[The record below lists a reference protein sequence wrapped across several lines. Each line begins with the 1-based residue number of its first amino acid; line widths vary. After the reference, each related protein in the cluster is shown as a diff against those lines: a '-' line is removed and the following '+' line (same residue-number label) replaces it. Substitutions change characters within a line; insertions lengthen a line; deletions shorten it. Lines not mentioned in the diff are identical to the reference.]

1 MWWSEI
7 IRVVALSSQDAEFMA
22 LSDASRE
29 VLFLQNLLASIGC
42 VTPKTPLFGDNRG
55 SIVVTNRPGGH
66 QKTKHIDI
74 RYFFIRQ
81 QVEDGR
87 IEVKYVSTVDQLA
100 DVLTKALG
108 RLQHTKL
115 VRTLMGYQSE

>member
-1 MWWSEI
+1 
-7 IRVVALSSQDAEFMA
+7 MA

-42 VTPKTPLFGDNRG
+42 VTPKTLLFGDNQG
-55 SIVVTNRPGGH
+55 SITVTNRPGSH

-87 IEVKYVSTVDQLA
+87 IEVKYVSTANQLA
-100 DVLTKALG
+100 DVLTKPLG
-108 RLQHTKL
+108 RVQHAKL
-115 VRTLMGYQSE
+115 CSVLMGYQSE